1 MKPYAEFAKTIL
13 TLSLAGVMA
22 VLPVTFS
29 ARADVTMFP
38 DVGEAMT
45 NPDFWAYLDPEAD
58 RVQMDQASIAALNER
73 MLHTPDCQMYDLKN
87 MSLRDVRVTREQV
100 LKHANEELT
109 GWMGGG
115 YLRHRR
121 EPYGSPGLSHGEY
134 CHRRAWRFEF

>member
-1 MKPYAEFAKTIL
+1 MKPYAEFVKTIL
-13 TLSLAGVMA
+13 TLSLAGAMA

-73 MLHTPDCQMYDLKN
+73 MLHTPDCQ
-87 MSLRDVRVTREQV
+87 TRPQPASAPR
-100 LKHANEELT
+100 LQPKAAGLWKHILL
-109 GWMGGG
+109 
-115 YLRHRR
+115 YIHYKKCLQ
-121 EPYGSPGLSHGEY
+121 
-134 CHRRAWRFEF
+134 

>member
-13 TLSLAGVMA
+13 TLSLAGAMA

-58 RVQMDQASIAALNER
+58 RVQMVSSVFSEDSR
-73 MLHTPDCQMYDLKN
+73 MLVYIAFL
-87 MSLRDVRVTREQV
+87 
-100 LKHANEELT
+100 
-109 GWMGGG
+109 
-115 YLRHRR
+115 
-121 EPYGSPGLSHGEY
+121 
-134 CHRRAWRFEF
+134 